1 MLTMFCTRSVSNV
14 IKSSFFAKPFAFTRT
29 MSMLVENVKFASENA
44 KGECPAVFVKGKDSS
59 STRGLI
65 VLQEWWG
72 LNQQI
77 QDEAKEIAEKGDF
90 LALVPDL
97 YRGELATDN
106 EAAGHL
112 MNNLDWP
119 GAVQDIAGIITV
131 SGQYMVINV
140 GVLERWCFLCWNVL
154 TPCIAWQLKFL

>member
-1 MLTMFCTRSVSNV
+1 
-14 IKSSFFAKPFAFTRT
+14 
-29 MSMLVENVKFASENA
+29 
-44 KGECPAVFVKGKDSS
+44 
-59 STRGLI
+59 
-65 VLQEWWG
+65 
-72 LNQQI
+72 
-77 QDEAKEIAEKGDF
+77 
-90 LALVPDL
+90 
-97 YRGELATDN
+97 LATDN